1 MPATTV
7 NDKISLQHD
16 EEIVDAIRVRFSINR
31 VIAQDGRLYLTNHRI
46 LFSPLGVLD
55 RAVGAGEIAIFHPH
69 VQSIDVEGDQLSIQ
83 SRARIYRFTGK
94 QVALFAEQ
102 AERVREG
109 GGTAST
115 GSTATTSSANDS
127 VATTGTCP
135 TCEKEV
141 RSDFVFCPYCQEQ
154 LISPVCG
161 NCHRPVE
168 QSWTFCPTCRCA
180 IL

>member
-1 MPATTV
+1 MAATTV

-16 EEIVDAIRVRFSINR
+16 EEIVDAIRVRFAINK

-46 LFSPLGVLD
+46 LFSPIGVLD

-69 VQSIDVEGDQLSIQ
+69 VQHIGVEGEQLSIQ

-102 AERVREG
+102 AERLREG
-109 GGTAST
+109 GGSTASAPARPA
-115 GSTATTSSANDS
+115 GQDAT
-127 VATTGTCP
+127 VTTGTCP
-135 TCEKEV
+135 TCEKEI
-141 RSDFVFCPYCQEQ
+141 RSDFIFCPYCQEQ